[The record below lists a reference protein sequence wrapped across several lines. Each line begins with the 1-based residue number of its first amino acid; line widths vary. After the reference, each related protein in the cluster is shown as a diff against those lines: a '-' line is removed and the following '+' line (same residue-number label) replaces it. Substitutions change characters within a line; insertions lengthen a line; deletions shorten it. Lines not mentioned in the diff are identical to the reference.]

1 MKSVFPISELP
12 LIKVTGRDYCYQ
24 VRRIF
29 CVGRN
34 YVEHALEL
42 GNAVERKQPFYFTK
56 SPFSLL
62 DADKEFNYPPMTKDL
77 HHEIE
82 LVVAIAKP
90 LQKATREDIEG
101 SIFGYACGL
110 DMTRRDLQN
119 FAKKQG
125 KPWDVS
131 KDFDGSAIIGEITEA
146 KEVSNVKNSK
156 LKLFLNDRLQ
166 QMGKISDMI
175 HSVEEILLDLSRYT
189 HLGPGD
195 LIMTGTPAG
204 VSAVKKGDILIA
216 QIDGLADLKV
226 KISES

>member
-1 MKSVFPISELP
+1 
-12 LIKVTGRDYCYQ
+12 
-24 VRRIF
+24 
-29 CVGRN
+29 
-34 YVEHALEL
+34 
-42 GNAVERKQPFYFTK
+42 
-56 SPFSLL
+56 
-62 DADKEFNYPPMTKDL
+62 MTKDL

-119 FAKKQG
+119 VAKKQG

-175 HSVEEILLDLSRYT
+175 HSVDEILLDLSRYT

-216 QIDGLADLKV
+216 QIDGLTDLKV